1 MVCIHI
7 IQINKRIAFPIE
19 DDEYSGATIK
29 GIISLISSNYT
40 DIEILAQV
48 GKTTSIFPSVYN
60 YKVNMNSTF

>member
-29 GIISLISSNYT
+29 GIISFISSNT
-40 DIEILAQV
+40 DIEVLAQV
-48 GKTTSIFPSVYN
+48 GKTISFFPSVYN